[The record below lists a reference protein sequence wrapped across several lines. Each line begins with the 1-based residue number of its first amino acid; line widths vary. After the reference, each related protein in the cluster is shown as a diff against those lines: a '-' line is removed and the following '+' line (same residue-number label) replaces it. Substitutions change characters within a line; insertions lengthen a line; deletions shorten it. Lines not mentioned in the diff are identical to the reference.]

1 MRLILAS
8 ASPRR
13 KELLARIGVVPDAIR
28 PADIDETPKHG
39 ELPAAYV
46 ERLACEKAR
55 VMAQANPDAAVL
67 AADTTVAVG
76 RRILEKPTD
85 AEQARAFLALLS
97 GRRHRVY
104 TGQAIVRPGHA
115 PSSEV
120 SMTRVAIKRL
130 SVQEID
136 WYIASEEW
144 QGKAGGYAI
153 QGAFARFITWI
164 NGSYTNVMGLDLAVT
179 HAQLTGAGFRL

>member
-13 KELLARIGVVPDAIR
+13 KELLARIGVVPDAIQ
-28 PADIDETPKHG
+28 PADIDETPRRD
-39 ELPAAYV
+39 ELPLAYV
-46 ERLACEKAR
+46 ERLALEKAR
-55 VMAQANPDAAVL
+55 VIAQANPDAAVL

-76 RRILEKPTD
+76 RRILEKPVD
-85 AEQARAFLALLS
+85 ADQARAFLTLLS

-104 TGQAIVRPGHA
+104 TGQAIAREGA
-115 PSSEV
+115 PASSQV

-130 SVQEID
+130 SAQEID
-136 WYIASEEW
+136 WYIETGEW

-153 QGAFARFITWI
+153 QGAFARFIPWI

-179 HAQLTGAGFRL
+179 HAQLTGAGFQL